1 MIPYLRE
8 IACRAMP
15 CGAPSPIDAKRS
27 VLPNRRV
34 LFLNPTHIR
43 KSGTFPQPLTQ
54 LCKTRQRA
62 RRVDFHSAIVKVAR
76 VASELELSGRTRDK
90 GTKADA
96 LYPSA
101 DEVKLGGGSH
111 SALFPRTLGYPTI
124 AALHTIIKVLR
135 RYRSQRFVVETNQ
148 SQRFPQIFFKF
159 VDGFQLGSQSRLFP
173 AVRREKELLESTVD
187 QLADAT
193 RHDDTRS
200 LHHPRRLSRH
210 ILQHGGVAVAADPY
224 AGAASRGHGKACF
237 PQFLHALIKGAFF
250 GFFPPEKHSGPI
262 IMARMAFIL
271 SLDEGTTSA
280 RAALYDEAGCMVSME
295 STPIDCYYPHP
306 GWVEQ
311 DALEI
316 WRSQLDATRRLM
328 EKTGIP
334 ARDILAAGI
343 TNQRET
349 TIVWERSTGLPVAPA
364 IVWQCRRTADY
375 CAELAASLDGPQ
387 VTATTGLVID
397 AYFSA
402 SKIRW
407 ILEHIPEA
415 RSKAR
420 DGELLFGTVDTWLIW
435 NLTGGAAHVTDP
447 SNASRTM
454 LMNLR
459 TGEWDDDLLRI
470 FDVPRAM
477 LPSIMPSCGLVGSTT
492 VFGAVI
498 PITGVA
504 GDQQAALA
512 GQACFRAGLSKNTYG
527 TGCFAL
533 LHTGK
538 RMPISKHRLLATRAA
553 STGAASFAIEGSVFI
568 AGAAIQWLRDKL
580 GLISTAADSE
590 ALAVAVADNGGA
602 YFVPAFV
609 GLGAPHWDSGARGLL
624 TGITAATSQAH
635 IARAALESIAYQT
648 RELVAAMEADSGER
662 LSELRV
668 DGGAS
673 VNNFLMQFQADIL
686 GRPIVR
692 PVDIETTALGAAY
705 LAGLACGFWKSVAEI
720 ESFWRADRRFEPQM
734 DSTVRERLFGEWK
747 AAVARCR
754 SNL

>member
-1 MIPYLRE
+1 
-8 IACRAMP
+8 
-15 CGAPSPIDAKRS
+15 
-27 VLPNRRV
+27 
-34 LFLNPTHIR
+34 
-43 KSGTFPQPLTQ
+43 
-54 LCKTRQRA
+54 
-62 RRVDFHSAIVKVAR
+62 
-76 VASELELSGRTRDK
+76 
-90 GTKADA
+90 
-96 LYPSA
+96 
-101 DEVKLGGGSH
+101 
-111 SALFPRTLGYPTI
+111 
-124 AALHTIIKVLR
+124 
-135 RYRSQRFVVETNQ
+135 
-148 SQRFPQIFFKF
+148 
-159 VDGFQLGSQSRLFP
+159 
-173 AVRREKELLESTVD
+173 
-187 QLADAT
+187 
-193 RHDDTRS
+193 
-200 LHHPRRLSRH
+200 
-210 ILQHGGVAVAADPY
+210 
-224 AGAASRGHGKACF
+224 
-237 PQFLHALIKGAFF
+237 
-250 GFFPPEKHSGPI
+250 
-262 IMARMAFIL
+262 MAFIL

-280 RAALYDEAGCMVSME
+280 RAALYDEAGRVVSME
-295 STPIDCYYPHP
+295 STPIACQYPHP

-316 WRSQLDATRRLM
+316 WRSQLDATRRLLQ
-328 EKTGIP
+328 KTGIP
-334 ARDILAAGI
+334 PRDILAAGI

-349 TIVWERSTGLPVAPA
+349 TVVWERSSGLPVAPA

-387 VTATTGLVID
+387 VTASTGLVID

-407 ILEHIPEA
+407 ILEHTPDA

-435 NLTGGAAHVTDP
+435 NLTAGAAHVTDP

-459 TGEWDDDLLRI
+459 TGKWDNDLLRI

-477 LPSIMPSCGLVGSTT
+477 LPSIRPSSGLVGSTT
-492 VFGAVI
+492 VFGGVI

-533 LHTGK
+533 LHTGE
-538 RMPISKHRLLATRAA
+538 RMPVSKHRLLATRAA
-553 STGAASFAIEGSVFI
+553 SSGSARFAIEGSVFI

-580 GLISTAADSE
+580 GIIATAADSE
-590 ALAVAVADNGGA
+590 ALAVSVADNAGV
-602 YFVPAFV
+602 YLVPAFV

-624 TGITAATSQAH
+624 TGITAATSPAH

-668 DGGAS
+668 DGGAT

-734 DSTVRERLFGEWK
+734 DSTVRERLFGEWRS
-747 AAVARCR
+747 AVARCR
-754 SNL
+754 SN